1 MAELKF
7 RDPVHNFIRF
17 GGEEVALVNLGVI
30 QRLRGIRQLAM
41 ASLEPDFTILHTYQI
56 KSVRES
62 SRNDE
67 ASILVGKSPNP
78 PGKFEEESVLFSSIN
93 ERFADQ
99 YVEVYAPISWRD
111 HAERNRRLNKLTAS
125 LKDVIS
131 SSTRGVHMNIK
142 L

>member
-1 MAELKF
+1 VEL
-7 RDPVHNFIRF
+7 RQAI
-17 GGEEVALVNLGVI
+17 EQEVAARI
-30 QRLRGIRQLAM
+30 
-41 ASLEPDFTILHTYQI
+41 ASELNEKVEADFTILHTYQI

-99 YVEVYAPISWRD
+99 YVEVYAPISWSD
-111 HAERNRRLNKLTAS
+111 HAERNR
-125 LKDVIS
+125 
-131 SSTRGVHMNIK
+131 
-142 L
+142 

>member
-1 MAELKF
+1 MKEFPAECKETLISVGKREYAELRKK
-7 RDPVHNFIRF
+7 I
-17 GGEEVALVNLGVI
+17 EKEIAAAI
-30 QRLRGIRQLAM
+30 
-41 ASLEPDFTILHTYQI
+41 ASELNERIEPDFTILHAYQI

-93 ERFADQ
+93 ERFSDQ

-111 HAERNRRLNKLTAS
+111 HAERNRLLNKLTAH

-131 SSTRGVHMNIK
+131 VSTRDVQMNIMS
-142 L
+142 